1 MMVSGISASVAG
13 LSQSYERMASAA
25 HTIASAGSL
34 DDSEVLSAILDLR
47 LASHAAGAN
56 AAALRIQYKTLG
68 SLLDILA

>member
-1 MMVSGISASVAG
+1 MVSGISASLAG

-25 HTIASAGSL
+25 HTIASGGSL
-34 DDSEVLSAILDLR
+34 EEPGVLSAVIDLKR
-47 LASHAAGAN
+47 ASHAAGAN